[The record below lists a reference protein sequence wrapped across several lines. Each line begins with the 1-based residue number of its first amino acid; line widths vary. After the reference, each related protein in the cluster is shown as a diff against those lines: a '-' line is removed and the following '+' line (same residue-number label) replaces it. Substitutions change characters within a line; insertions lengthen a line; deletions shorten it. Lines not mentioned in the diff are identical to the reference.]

1 MSIINRNLSDASSL
15 AVATNNLISL
25 RGTKDVSDS
34 LRRLDRL
41 IEKGTGARQFQLANS
56 LDFKLSTRQ
65 KESLYANR
73 LLLLLQANRLDQVYY
88 ELLFSFF
95 KVNYDDASF
104 MHFNCQLEAWWFE
117 IYLYFMVGYGH
128 LIHVERARHKS
139 KAPKIYVKL

>member
-41 IEKGTGARQFQLANS
+41 IEKGTDARQFQLANS

-104 MHFNCQLEAWWFE
+104 MHFNCQLEA
-117 IYLYFMVGYGH
+117 
-128 LIHVERARHKS
+128 
-139 KAPKIYVKL
+139 